1 MATEVLMN
9 TWSERPMSVVG
20 SYVILQSRLL
30 VMIKS
35 MQELSYPLLNVL
47 HAGGPGC
54 NPFRMVQPYCSHISI
69 SQRVLELVWVS
80 SLSLLVL
87 TSSSCGARLAILVF
101 QSPHMT
107 VVSCAGK
114 HPTVSSIRLFA
125 MFSSIPLLCWL
136 IIGGK
141 YIFPTHILSP
151 PYIYMH
157 TPYVYSLPMY
167 FITFIP
173 FLTNIAMPPRLPC
186 FLRSSKT

>member
-1 MATEVLMN
+1 MATDVLIN

-20 SYVILQSRLL
+20 SYVILQSRLF
-30 VMIKS
+30 VMMKS

-47 HAGGPGC
+47 QAGGPGC
-54 NPFRMVQPYCSHISI
+54 SPFKMVQPYCSHIS
-69 SQRVLELVWVS
+69 SSHRVLGLVCVS
-80 SLSLLVL
+80 SLSLVVL

-101 QSPHMT
+101 QSPHIT

-114 HPTVSSIRLFA
+114 HPMVSSTRLLA
-125 MFSSIPLLCWL
+125 MFSSMPRLCWL

-157 TPYVYSLPMY
+157 TPYVYSLPTY
-167 FITFIP
+167 FSTFIP
-173 FLTNIAMPPRLPC
+173 FLTNIAMPPRFPF